1 MVLRVCGLGGGRL
14 GLGRLGRAGRAR
26 RSAPAESGRGA
37 QEARAELRLGSV
49 LVRG

>member
-14 GLGRLGRAGRAR
+14 GLGRLGLRRAR